1 MRHTTTIGKLKK
13 ERDIDP
19 QSAGL
24 DITEDKKIII
34 DNLQDLLGP
43 ERKMFVERKYT
54 LYQNI

>member
-34 DNLQDLLGP
+34 DNLQDLLDP
-43 ERKMFVERKYT
+43 ERKMFV
-54 LYQNI
+54 